1 MEKIIHQLPTV
12 LITDDDQKMREIL
25 REILELKGFNVLCA
39 RDGIETIKIV
49 ERENIDVVLLD
60 IILPRKNGLDVL
72 KEISEKKPHLPVVMI
87 SGRANV
93 QIAVEATKLGAY
105 DFLEKPLDA
114 DRVVITLKNAIEKSS
129 LAKQIAFLRKKSYDR
144 YHMLGVSDAMN
155 RVFDLIDSS
164 APTKGRILITGES
177 GTGKELVA
185 LAIHDLSHRNT
196 KPLIKINCAAIHEE
210 LIESEL
216 FGHRKGSFTGAIED
230 KDGVFQRAN
239 NSTLFLDEIGDM
251 SFRLQAKVLR
261 ALEEGEIQKVGG
273 NIVEEVDVRLIS
285 ATNKNLAKQI
295 EDGKFRDDLYYR
307 LNVVTIHIS
316 PLRDRR
322 EDIPILVNHYIK
334 ICCSENN
341 IVTKEFSE
349 DAMDVLK
356 MYDWPGNIRELRNL
370 VERMVIMMNPS
381 ILGVSEVRKTLF
393 DFALEEKT
401 EKQQYLKQ
409 AKMEFERTFIKKSLN
424 ENAWNITRTAREIG
438 IDRTQLHKKMKKLKL
453 FRS

>member
-1 MEKIIHQLPTV
+1 MGKTIHQRPTV
-12 LITDDDQKMREIL
+12 LITDDDHKMREIL

-39 RDGIETIKIV
+39 RDRIETTKVIEQEKI
-49 ERENIDVVLLD
+49 DAVLLD
-60 IILPRKNGLDVL
+60 IILPRKSGFDVL
-72 KEISEKKPHLPVVMI
+72 KEISEKKPHIPVVMI

-93 QIAVEATKLGAY
+93 QLAVEATKLGAY

-114 DRVVITLKNAIEKSS
+114 DRVVITLKNALEKSD
-129 LAKQIAFLRKKSYDR
+129 LAKQIAILRKKSFDR

-155 RVFDLIDSS
+155 HVFDLIDSS
-164 APTKGRILITGES
+164 APTTGRILITGES

-185 LAIHDLSHRNT
+185 HAIHDLSSRST
-196 KPLIKINCAAIHEE
+196 KPMIKINCAAIHEE

-216 FGHRKGSFTGAIED
+216 FGHRKGSFTGAIEN

-261 ALEEGEIQKVGG
+261 ALEGGEVQKVGG
-273 NIVEEVDVRLIS
+273 NTLEKVDVRLIS

-295 EDGKFRDDLYYR
+295 ESGKFRDDLYYR
-307 LNVVTIHIS
+307 LNVVTIHIL
-316 PLRDRR
+316 PLRDRK

-341 IVTKEFSE
+341 IVTKELTE
-349 DAMDVLK
+349 NAMEVLIK
-356 MYDWPGNIRELRNL
+356 YNWPGNIRELRNF
-370 VERMVIMMNPS
+370 VERMVIMTNPS
-381 ILGVSEVRKTLF
+381 ILGASEVKRTLF

-401 EKQQYLKQ
+401 EKQNNYKQ
-409 AKMEFERTFIKKSLN
+409 AKLEFERNFIKSALN
-424 ENAWNITRTAREIG
+424 ENGWIVAQTAREIG
-438 IDRTQLHKKMKKLKL
+438 IDRTQLHKKMKRLKL
-453 FRS
+453 FRV